1 MSKGM
6 METLL
11 ASQSS
16 EALGAQRVKRVV
28 LDPYLRA
35 GGSSKVFDPFGG

>member
-16 EALGAQRVKRVV
+16 EALGAQRVKGWFWTLV
-28 LDPYLRA
+28 Y
-35 GGSSKVFDPFGG
+35 GQDPFGG